1 MRIKKI
7 RSALLSII
15 KNDGDCS
22 HLPEMPCSNCPIY
35 RECSLANSM
44 NEIKYIAVKEYSKRF
59 GSEDIFEELL

>member
-7 RSALLSII
+7 RSVLLSII

-22 HLPEMPCSNCPIY
+22 RFPMPCSECPLY
-35 RECSLANSM
+35 RECPIADSTK
-44 NEIKYIAVKEYSKRF
+44 EIKYIAVKEYSKRF